1 MKRSWREKSRQALAI
16 LLTMALLLGTWG
28 TSAGAAVLES
38 ALPEQEAILEETPE
52 AAPDTDTAGSTEEQ
66 PEETPGDSGEIGET
80 PEEGPKTDLTD
91 PAGEADSTSEEPE
104 ISETPEAPSEETPG
118 ETPEAQPEETPDTQE
133 DLNAEAEEIA
143 EEPSEEPSANAEEIV
158 GDPEPMAGALE
169 SARLDITQYLA
180 IYPAANKNYRWNTNG
195 TGKNACVHLDE
206 YNGRDCTMKFEQ
218 VTSGG
223 VYYYSI
229 RYSGSGYFIDSE
241 KDDSKTGRV
250 LHNGK
255 TSRNQDNQLFR
266 FVPVKDSRGN
276 IKKNTYY
283 ILSKKGDNEKKSLYI
298 GLDKD
303 QDIAYKRKV
312 ATSSKPMEWVVEN
325 AAVPVPSGAQKLPEN
340 TADHRTICM
349 IYPKGYKRDV
359 NVDGDSGRN
368 GAGLHLYL
376 HGTSSKFECT
386 WNSTYQAYK
395 LGCMTITEKSLGTV
409 WEVDGRRYE
418 NGTAIHAWEKVSDSL
433 SQYWRFISRGNGV
446 YRIQNAYTGKYAS
459 LKEIKDDDNVDL
471 VISSTPMD
479 WQVDVINVSD
489 QDARAVKWMSEI
501 PDSTHL
507 SDLNIPASHD
517 TGTAWTSA
525 YGMNTS
531 EHESTSFSKCQQLFV
546 EEQLNV
552 GVRAFDLRVYQ
563 KDATDDP
570 DIVHGDQYGQCRKQD
585 FSKLTMKDVLQKTT
599 DFLRVNPSETVIIKV
614 GAQGSGG
621 GPENVARAIELCIQ
635 NDDYP
640 IYKPDTYAVPTLGE
654 VRGKI
659 VLMRAFSFGSYEPS
673 VKESYFGPDVA
684 SGWGKD
690 YDQIPGARQI
700 YDRDGCQIWVQDAYK
715 VNTTDK
721 RSHVE
726 KTIAQA
732 NGGEIPGGSYIWNF
746 TSCTDPSIIIKS
758 ARNMTNWFLSRAAR
772 EYRSGKKLG
781 IMPMDYI
788 DAKMALAIY
797 DAPPVETVTFPS
809 QVTMTY
815 GQSLSQ
821 ATLKGGSA
829 LGSFSFKTPNTKPS
843 KAGTHVYRMVYTL
856 DPSEPP
862 IEQDVTV
869 TVGKAAQKLKSS
881 FKNLKRQVG
890 AASVTQKI
898 SGANTRLTFTSS
910 NKKVARV
917 DKNGRI
923 RFVGVGKTVIT
934 IRAAES
940 ENYKAASKKFTVT
953 VIPKTIGVQDL
964 ASPKKG
970 NIRFKLKN
978 ASKTYTGYEIQYR
991 VNKSKKLQ
999 TRKLKGGAFKK
1010 ATLNKFK
1017 SGDVIR
1023 LRIRAYQKVGG
1034 KIYYGKYGKTRTIK
1048 VK

>member
-1 MKRSWREKSRQALAI
+1 MKRSWKEKGRRILTA
-16 LLTMALLLGTWG
+16 LLTAALLTGTWG
-28 TSAGAAVLES
+28 TSVGAAVMDDGYVEQDAVADIDTADEGLSGE
-38 ALPEQEAILEETPE
+38 EQENEENGEIFGETKEESQEEDQVLPSENGEGSLETPGIPVEETYVETPE
-52 AAPDTDTAGSTEEQ
+52 GQSGSNEEAELG
-66 PEETPGDSGEIGET
+66 EESTQMSSVNDAEII
-80 PEEGPKTDLTD
+80 
-91 PAGEADSTSEEPE
+91 EEPE
-104 ISETPEAPSEETPG
+104 
-118 ETPEAQPEETPDTQE
+118 
-133 DLNAEAEEIA
+133 L
-143 EEPSEEPSANAEEIV
+143 
-158 GDPEPMAGALE
+158 MAGALD
-169 SARLDITQYLA
+169 SVRLDTSQYLM
-180 IYPAANKNYRWNTNG
+180 IYPAANKKYRWNTNG

-206 YNGRDCTMKFEQ
+206 NSGRDCTMQFEQ

-223 VYYYSI
+223 TYYYSI

-255 TSRNQDNQLFR
+255 KSRDQDNQLFR
-266 FVPVKDSRGN
+266 FVPVKDSKGN
-276 IKKNTYY
+276 VKKNTYY

-325 AAVPVPSGAQKLPEN
+325 AAFPVPSGAQKLPQN
-340 TADHRTICM
+340 ASDHRTICM

-359 NVDGDSGRN
+359 NVDGDSKKN
-368 GAGLHLYL
+368 GASLHLYL

-386 WNSTYQAYK
+386 WNATYQAYR

-409 WEVDGRRYE
+409 WEVKERRYE
-418 NGTAIHAWEKVSDSL
+418 EGTTIQSWEKVEDSL
-433 SQYWRFISRGNGV
+433 SQYWRFVSQGNGV
-446 YRIQNAYTGKYAS
+446 YRIQNVYTGKYAS
-459 LKEIKDDDNVDL
+459 LREIKDDNNVGL

-479 WQVDVINVSD
+479 WQVDVINVAD
-489 QDARAVKWMSEI
+489 QDARSVKWMSEI
-501 PDSTHL
+501 SDDTRL

-525 YGMNTS
+525 YGMDLS
-531 EHESTSFSKCQQLFV
+531 ESESTSISKCQQLFV

-585 FSKLTMKDVLQKTT
+585 YSKLTLKDVLQKTT

-621 GPENVARAIELCIQ
+621 GPENVAKAIDRCIQ
-635 NDDYP
+635 DSSYP
-640 IYKPDTYAVPTLGE
+640 IYRPETNTVPTLGE

-659 VLMRAFSFGSYEPS
+659 VLMRGFSFGSYEP
-673 VKESYFGPDVA
+673 VAKETWFGPDVA
-684 SGWGKD
+684 SGWGSD
-690 YDQIPGARQI
+690 YDKIPGARQV
-700 YDRDGCQIWVQDAYK
+700 YDQEGCQIWVQDAYK

-726 KTIAQA
+726 KTIDQA
-732 NGGEIPGGSYIWNF
+732 EKGEIPGGSYIWNF
-746 TSCTDPSIIIKS
+746 TSCTDPMVIIKS
-758 ARNMTNWFLSRAAR
+758 ARNMTTWFLSRAAR
-772 EYRSGKKLG
+772 EYRNGKKLG

-829 LGSFSFKTPNTKPS
+829 LGSFSFKNADTKPS

-869 TVGKAAQKLKSS
+869 TVGKAAQKLKRS
-881 FKNLKRQVG
+881 FRSLKRRVG
-890 AASVTQKI
+890 ATSVTQKI
-898 SGANTRLTFTSS
+898 RGAKAKLTFTSS

-917 DKNGRI
+917 DKNGQI
-923 RFVGVGKTVIT
+923 RFVGVGKAKITV
-934 IRAAES
+934 RAAES
-940 ENYKAASKKFTVT
+940 ENYRAASRQCTVT
-953 VIPKTIGVQDL
+953 VIPKTTGLKDL
-964 ASPKKG
+964 VSTKKG
-970 NIRFKLKN
+970 TIRFKIRK
-978 ASKTYTGYEIQYR
+978 ASKAYTGYEVQYR
-991 VNKSKKLQ
+991 VNKSKKVH
-999 TRKLKGGAFKK
+999 TRKLKSGSVKK
-1010 ATLNKFK
+1010 RMLKKFK
-1017 SGDVIR
+1017 SGDVIQ

-1034 KIYYGKYGKTRTIK
+1034 KTYRGHYGKYRT
-1048 VK
+1048 VRVR